1 MTARHA
7 ARDAVRRAPADGL
20 ALLHAPWASK
30 RVTNLIQ
37 IRAMKRIARNVCL
50 AFCLAAPLPAVAA
63 PRCPAPARP
72 TLTAVP
78 GDPFSALPTSDG
90 CWLFVSLSDR
100 HDHGSV
106 AVLRDE
112 RGSFDLKRTV
122 ATSAAAL
129 GEALSP
135 DGRLL
140 AVTTLA
146 GVDLLDVARLERPGG
161 DPLVVRLTDGSPQPV
176 YAAISRDNR
185 LLFVSDET
193 SHRISVFN
201 LVLADSRRH
210 RTAAL
215 VGHIPTAFGPVGL
228 AVSPHG
234 KWLYATSE
242 VAPRVS
248 GFPDRCSP
256 PFDAYGRH
264 QPVGVLLKIDIAK
277 AAIDP
282 RHSVVAGVPAGCQ
295 PVRVAVSPSGE
306 TLWVTARG
314 DNALLRI
321 PAADLNSGAGHL
333 DTDSFPIGTD
343 PVGLA
348 VRPDDRQVWVAD
360 SARFV
365 SGRSGRLAGL
375 TGIHGKGKVELMS
388 AAAKGFPRELN
399 FLPDG
404 RTLVVTLFSA
414 RAVEFMPT
422 P

>member
-1 MTARHA
+1 MSRAAFHA
-7 ARDAVRRAPADGL
+7 AYGFPGGDLG
-20 ALLHAPWASK
+20 LLHVPWASE
-30 RVTNLIQ
+30 RVSNVIQ
-37 IRAMKRIARNVCL
+37 IPAMKGIARKVFLALCL
-50 AFCLAAPLPAVAA
+50 ATPLPGIAA
-63 PRCPAPARP
+63 AGCPAPARP

-78 GDPFSALPTSDG
+78 GDPFSAVPTSDG
-90 CWLFVSLSDR
+90 CWLFVSLSAR

-106 AVLRDE
+106 AVLRDV
-112 RGSFDLKRTV
+112 RGSFDLDRTV
-122 ATSAAAL
+122 ALSAAAL
-129 GEALSP
+129 GEALAP

-140 AVTTLA
+140 AVTTLV
-146 GVDLLDVARLERPGG
+146 GVDLLDVTRLERPGG
-161 DPLVVRLTDGSPQPV
+161 DPIIARLRDGSPQPV

-201 LVLADSRRH
+201 LVSAASRRH
-210 RTAAL
+210 RAAAL
-215 VGHIPTAFGPVGL
+215 VGHIPTAFAPVGL
-228 AVSPHG
+228 AVSPDG

-242 VAPRVS
+242 VAPRIP
-248 GFPDRCSP
+248 GFPARCSP

-277 AAIDP
+277 AATDP
-282 RHSVVAGVPAGCQ
+282 RHSVVAGVPAGCE
-295 PVRVAVSPSGE
+295 PVRVAVSPSGK

-321 PAADLNSGAGHL
+321 PAVDLSSGARHL
-333 DTDSFPIGTD
+333 DTESFSIGAD

-365 SGRSGRLAGL
+365 SGKSGHLAGL

-388 AAAKGFPRELN
+388 AAAKGFPRELS

-414 RAVEFMPT
+414 GAVEFMPT